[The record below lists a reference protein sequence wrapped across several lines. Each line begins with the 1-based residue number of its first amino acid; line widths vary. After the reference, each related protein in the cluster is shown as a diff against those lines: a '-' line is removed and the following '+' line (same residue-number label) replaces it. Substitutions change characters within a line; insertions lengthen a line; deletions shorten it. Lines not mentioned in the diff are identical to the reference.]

1 MRKPQT
7 SKMFYSCMDMAM
19 PMPMMM
25 CCAQIAH
32 LTPPLQLCGPHP
44 DLRD

>member
-1 MRKPQT
+1 MCKPKT
-7 SKMFYSCMDMAM
+7 NKMFYSCMDMAM

-32 LTPPLQLCGPHP
+32 LSPSLQLCGPYHRP
-44 DLRD
+44 RD